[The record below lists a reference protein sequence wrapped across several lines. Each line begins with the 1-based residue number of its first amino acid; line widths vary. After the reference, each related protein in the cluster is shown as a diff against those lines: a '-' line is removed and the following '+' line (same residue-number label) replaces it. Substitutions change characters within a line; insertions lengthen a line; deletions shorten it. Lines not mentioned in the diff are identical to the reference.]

1 MGAKQM
7 SRRGA
12 AAKKKGKAKSGL
24 SEEQVEEIR
33 EAFNLFDADQSG
45 AIDIRELE
53 AAMRA
58 LGFEIKKEE
67 LKKMIADIDSSGDGD
82 IDFGEFLEMM
92 TGKMGEKDSREDIE
106 KVFKLFDDDSTG
118 KISLRNL
125 RRVAQE
131 LGEDVDDEE
140 LQDMINQ
147 ADRDGDGEINCDEFF
162 RIMKKKGNFLEDLSS
177 DDDFEAPAKPKGR
190 SSRR

>member
-1 MGAKQM
+1 MGAARKQM

-45 AIDIRELE
+45 AIDVRELK

-67 LKKMIADIDSSGDGD
+67 LKKMISDIDNDGNGS
-82 IDFGEFLEMM
+82 IEFQEFLEMM
-92 TGKMGEKDSREDIE
+92 TGKMGEKDTREDIE
-106 KVFKLFDDDSTG
+106 KVFKLFDDDNTN
-118 KISLRNL
+118 KISFRNL
-125 RRVAQE
+125 ARVAEE
-131 LGEDVDDEE
+131 LGE
-140 LQDMINQ
+140 
-147 ADRDGDGEINCDEFF
+147 
-162 RIMKKKGNFLEDLSS
+162 
-177 DDDFEAPAKPKGR
+177 
-190 SSRR
+190 